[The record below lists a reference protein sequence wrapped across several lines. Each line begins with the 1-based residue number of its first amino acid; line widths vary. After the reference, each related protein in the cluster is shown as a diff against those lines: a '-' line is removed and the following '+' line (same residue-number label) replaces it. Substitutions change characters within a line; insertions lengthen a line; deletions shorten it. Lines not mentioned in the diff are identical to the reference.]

1 MSGES
6 LIITCQKCSE
16 PLEASWERCPV
27 CLTPTSSRGF
37 LCPNCQSPI
46 KETWKICPHCNTTLS
61 GLETPTP
68 SGPPSAVENSVPNKE
83 QIYVS
88 MIENEPVATI
98 GFGLDLPI
106 TEGDMLGDRYR
117 IVHGLG
123 KGGFGTVYKVDDT
136 ILDEQTALK
145 VVVVGEGKAQR
156 HACRIRIAAP

>member
-98 GFGLDLPI
+98 GFGLDLPL
-106 TEGDMLGDRYR
+106 TEGDMLQV
-117 IVHGLG
+117 IFFAVMLG
-123 KGGFGTVYKVDDT
+123 VSAIIMAYIKPPRLPG
-136 ILDEQTALK
+136 
-145 VVVVGEGKAQR
+145 R
-156 HACRIRIAAP
+156 SAA